1 MCAVISVASVAMASL
16 PTAVQWSVVLAVAL
30 GLIVT
35 LVIVVIVLSVWVHWL
50 RTQTCGIK
58 PLSSATSTPDL
69 GEGGAGGQP
78 ASQPASQPTSQP
90 VSQPGCQ
97 ASIQWHSWF
106 CLAETLVV
114 HLAMGA

>member
-1 MCAVISVASVAMASL
+1 MISVASVAMASL

-30 GLIVT
+30 GVIVT

-58 PLSSATSTPDL
+58 PLSSATYTPDL
-69 GEGGAGGQP
+69 GEGGAGG
-78 ASQPASQPTSQP
+78 QPASQPTSQP

-114 HLAMGA
+114 HLAMGT